1 MKPGTDLPSQMK
13 LPLMRLAFSLM
24 VMTMLVWAPQA
35 WAETLT
41 GKVVRVTDGDTITLL
56 VDGRRQY
63 KIRLGEIDAPE
74 GGQPFGRAAKRMLS
88 DLVFGRTIRARVTDI
103 DRYGRAVAVL
113 TVDGTNINAQ
123 MVKGGGA
130 WAYRRYLSDQRYIRW
145 EEDAR
150 QARRGLWRLQADQI
164 MAPWEWRAARR
175 AGSKARPL
183 ALATLPAAAI
193 GPNSDGLA
201 SQANQCGSKRVCR
214 EMNSCAEAIYHLH
227 SCRVRSL
234 DGDGDG
240 VPCEKLCR

>member
-1 MKPGTDLPSQMK
+1 MKPGTDLSSAMRVS
-13 LPLMRLAFSLM
+13 LLRRAMTLMM
-24 VMTMLVWAPQA
+24 MTMLVWAPQA

-74 GGQPFGRAAKRMLS
+74 GGQPFGRAAKHMLS

-145 EEDAR
+145 EEEAR
-150 QARRGLWRLQADQI
+150 HARRGLWRLQADQI
-164 MAPWEWRAARR
+164 MAPWDWRAAKRR
-175 AGSKARPL
+175 GGPAPLTTAPQSVAMQSAGQPGR
-183 ALATLPAAAI
+183 
-193 GPNSDGLA
+193 
-201 SQANQCGSKRVCR
+201 QCGTKRVCR
-214 EMNSCAEAIYHLH
+214 QMGSCEEALHFLNSCQ
-227 SCRVRSL
+227 VRSL